1 MSGKQRSCKLII
13 SRHCSKLARSLALPF
28 PPLTSWLILSLS
40 LSAPPLCPPTSSSIH
55 TSFPLSFCLPP
66 FCRSTCSS
74 VCLSLSLCPPPSL
87 FLLLFHSALMSGKGP
102 IISTQVSFPFLF
114 PFPLLMFSHFF
125 PCICKCFFLY
135 TPPIKYLNQVFFLPF
150 TEKTQNTCA
159 ARKGSFWGSNA
170 SLTPQTHQ
178 ERPNLQSCKVCS

>member
-1 MSGKQRSCKLII
+1 MAHTLSF
-13 SRHCSKLARSLALPF
+13 SLCPSSLSSHLLLHPHFF
-28 PPLTSWLILSLS
+28 PSLLRFPSILSLYMLVCLCVSPS
-40 LSAPPLCPPTSSSIH
+40 LCALH
-55 TSFPLSFCLPP
+55 PLSF
-66 FCRSTCSS
+66 SY
-74 VCLSLSLCPPPSL
+74 L
-87 FLLLFHSALMSGKGP
+87 FTALMSGKGP

-150 TEKTQNTCA
+150 TEKTQNACA
-159 ARKGSFWGSNA
+159 ARKGSFGGSNA